1 MTSIELIHGDPPSAA
16 RQLLFRDTAG
26 TETPSEVVRWWEK
39 RRLAYNIAVGS
50 AGLVSVGAMM
60 LAGAVTGIPLR
71 GELPFVFV
79 YAAIANICYSGGWV
93 AELLLR
99 PVFREKTGTVGATMF
114 RYGLAFSVILT
125 LLPVPIAA
133 ITIVLRALT
142 EMLN

>member
-1 MTSIELIHGDPPSAA
+1 MTGIELHTEDAPTAA
-16 RQLLFRDTAG
+16 RRLLFRDTAG
-26 TETPSEVVRWWEK
+26 TERPGEIVGWWEK

-50 AGLVSVGAMM
+50 AGLLSLGAMAA
-60 LAGAVTGIPLR
+60 AGAVTGHPPR

-79 YAAIANICYSGGWV
+79 YAAIANVCFTGGWM

-99 PVFREKTGTVGATMF
+99 PVLGRRAGTVGATIF

-125 LLPVPIAA
+125 LLPVPVAA
-133 ITIVLRALT
+133 ITIVLRALS